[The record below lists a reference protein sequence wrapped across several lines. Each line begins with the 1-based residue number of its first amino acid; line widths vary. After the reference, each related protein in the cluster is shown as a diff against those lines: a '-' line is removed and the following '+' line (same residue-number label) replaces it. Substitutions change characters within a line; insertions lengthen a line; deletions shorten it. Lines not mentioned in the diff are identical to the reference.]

1 MKFIKN
7 KLAVTIVILSVTFL
21 ILIGY
26 SIKRNK
32 VSIAESSAGKA
43 INSVQGVFYKTN
55 KGIKN
60 FFYVI
65 FNYSDI
71 KSEYEELKLENEKL
85 KDKELAYDTLKEENN
100 KLREMLNFKRQAEG
114 YEYVGCDIIGKSGGV
129 YLDGF
134 TINKGLKDGIEKQM
148 IAVTNQ
154 GLVGQVI
161 SVGRNWAVVQ
171 TLSNENMAVS
181 AIVQSTRENM
191 GVVKG
196 FKDSNNNQLAKLYYL
211 PLESKIKKN
220 DVILTSGLDG
230 GLYPKGIKIGYV
242 IDIEEDK
249 GKVMKNAVIQ
259 PYVNFSK
266 LEEVFI
272 VVPKEKLNIKN

>member
-1 MKFIKN
+1 
-7 KLAVTIVILSVTFL
+7 
-21 ILIGY
+21 
-26 SIKRNK
+26 
-32 VSIAESSAGKA
+32 
-43 INSVQGVFYKTN
+43 
-55 KGIKN
+55 
-60 FFYVI
+60 
-65 FNYSDI
+65 
-71 KSEYEELKLENEKL
+71 
-85 KDKELAYDTLKEENN
+85 
-100 KLREMLNFKRQAEG
+100 
-114 YEYVGCDIIGKSGGV
+114 
-129 YLDGF
+129 
-134 TINKGLKDGIEKQM
+134 NKGLKDGIEKQM